1 MRVLV
6 TAGSTKVPIDKVR
19 VISNIFKG
27 RTGTEI
33 AKKFSE
39 RGCDVTL
46 MTSNPELAKPFGAI
60 ETVIPYLSYRELFEL
75 MEARIKFGGY
85 DVVIHSA
92 AVSDYEVSGM
102 FIEGGDGRLVE
113 LDNSKKIS
121 SKHKD
126 LFMKL
131 SPTKK
136 IIDEIRSNWGFDGVL
151 VKFKLE
157 VGVSNEELIKIAKRS
172 RKESKADII
181 IANCLEW
188 SDKSAFIIGGKDVCE
203 VERGILPVMLYK
215 CVEECIEV
223 RNGAKV

>member
-39 RGCDVTL
+39 RGSDVTL
-46 MTSNPELAKPFGAI
+46 ITSSPDLARAI
-60 ETVIPYLSYRELFEL
+60 ENIRIVSYRTYQELSEL
-75 MEARIKFGGY
+75 MEREVRSENY
-85 DVVIHSA
+85 DVIIHSS

-102 FIEGGDGRLVE
+102 FVEGGDGRLVE

-181 IANCLEW
+181 VANCLEW
-188 SDKSAFIIGGKDVCE
+188 SDKSAFIIGRKDVCE